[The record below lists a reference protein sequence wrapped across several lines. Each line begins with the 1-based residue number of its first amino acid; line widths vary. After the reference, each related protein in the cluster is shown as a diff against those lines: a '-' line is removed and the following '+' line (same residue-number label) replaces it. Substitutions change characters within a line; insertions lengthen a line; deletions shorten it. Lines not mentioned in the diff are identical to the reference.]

1 MAADAVLLELMY
13 TPAWLTENPGP
24 YQVLGDAGMTAQA
37 RVAHLRASHSHD
49 AWDLLPAISAPTLV
63 VHGADDRMNPT
74 ANASL
79 IAGRIPDSRV
89 VIIPGARHAYF
100 HEFRAVASPL
110 VADFLS

>member
-1 MAADAVLLELMY
+1 
-13 TPAWLTENPGP
+13 
-24 YQVLGDAGMTAQA
+24 MTAQA